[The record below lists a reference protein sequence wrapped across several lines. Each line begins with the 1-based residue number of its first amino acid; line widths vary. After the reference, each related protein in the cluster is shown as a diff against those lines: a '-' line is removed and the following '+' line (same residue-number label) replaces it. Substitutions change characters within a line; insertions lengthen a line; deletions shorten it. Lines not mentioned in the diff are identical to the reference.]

1 MGKREEGK
9 RMKDPLAISIGQ
21 RLREVRV
28 DEFHEEQAE
37 FAKRLSIK
45 SERYR
50 SYEAGWQVMPTNLL
64 LKTSR
69 ITRRPVSWYLGQELD
84 CELTADEWTLLS
96 AYRDIHSSDVK
107 KAVRDL
113 AVASVTTDR
122 RLSQQAPN

>member
-21 RLREVRV
+21 RLREVRTE
-28 DEFHEEQAE
+28 EFREEQAE
-37 FAKRLSIK
+37 FAQRLNIK

-69 ITRRPVSWYLGQELD
+69 ITRRPVSWYLGQEIG
-84 CELTADEWTLLS
+84 ELAPDEWTLID
-96 AYRDIHSSDVK
+96 AYRDIHSPDVK